1 MNFLMTA
8 GAQSNEI
15 GFGIVSE
22 QASRFDVVN
31 LKFDE
36 TSAILT
42 PPSITLKY
50 LVPQFPIGCWG
61 EL

>member
-22 QASRFDVVN
+22 QTSRFDVVN
-31 LKFDE
+31 LKLDE
-36 TSAILT
+36 TSAILAA
-42 PPSITLKY
+42 PAIALEY
-50 LVPQFPIGCWG
+50 LAP
-61 EL
+61 